1 MSAAKG
7 RSIRTAQRRSRW
19 ANDKAAGIVWLAI
32 ALAGLGWGTGTVA
45 TRAALLAGVPPF
57 LLLAARFTLA
67 TALVLIWLLVRGEIP
82 RDRPVWRD
90 GAVLGVVNMAMPTF
104 FFTLSLQHLSAGI
117 GGLLIALVPL
127 GTAFWAH
134 WLLDDEPLHT
144 AKIVG
149 MVVALGGVAVLLL
162 SGDVGI
168 PAIAN
173 LPLGVG
179 LMLIGVTLAALG
191 GTLTRRYAERHRVSD
206 LALPQFLA
214 GAMTAIVVAAFAGE
228 LLAGWGFGGDGWA
241 ALLYLATV
249 STVLPFLAFLGA
261 SRLASATTASLIG
274 YVVPVIGVI
283 GGVLILGETVTLSL
297 VAGGVLILAGV
308 LIVQRSER
316 LRIAP
321 IAR

>member
-1 MSAAKG
+1 MRT
-7 RSIRTAQRRSRW
+7 RSVWFA
-19 ANDKAAGIVWLAI
+19 IV
-32 ALAGLGWGTGTVA
+32 LAGLGWGTGRWQPA
-45 TRAALLAGVPPF
+45 PRCWRAFPRSHS
-57 LLLAARFTLA
+57 LAARFTLA
-67 TALVLIWLLVRGEIP
+67 TVLVLVWLLVRGEIP

-134 WLLDDEPLHT
+134 WLLEDEPLHT

-168 PAIAN
+168 PASAN

-249 STVLPFLAFLGA
+249 STVLPLPRLPRCVTPRLGHDGVA
-261 SRLASATTASLIG
+261 DRVCGPGDRGDRRRLDPRGNRDRVAGRRRDPHPGRGAHRGAERAA
-274 YVVPVIGVI
+274 PDCPHR
-283 GGVLILGETVTLSL
+283 TLS
-297 VAGGVLILAGV
+297 
-308 LIVQRSER
+308 RS
-316 LRIAP
+316 ISS
-321 IAR
+321 

>member
-1 MSAAKG
+1 M
-7 RSIRTAQRRSRW
+7 
-19 ANDKAAGIVWLAI
+19 
-32 ALAGLGWGTGTVA
+32 
-45 TRAALLAGVPPF
+45 
-57 LLLAARFTLA
+57 
-67 TALVLIWLLVRGEIP
+67 
-82 RDRPVWRD
+82 
-90 GAVLGVVNMAMPTF
+90 AVPTF
-104 FFTLSLQHLSAGI
+104 FFTLALQELSAGI

-127 GTAFWAH
+127 ITAFWAH

-162 SGDVGI
+162 TGDVGL
-168 PAIAN
+168 PSTAN

-179 LMLIGVTLAALG
+179 LLLIGVTLAALG

-214 GAMTAIVVAAFAGE
+214 GAITAIVAAVFAGE
-228 LLAGWGFGGDGWA
+228 LFAGWGFGADGWT

-249 STVLPFLAFLGA
+249 STVLPFLAFLSA

-283 GGVLILGETVTLSL
+283 GGVVFLGETVTLSL
-297 VAGGVLILAGV
+297 VAGGILILAGV
-308 LIVQRSER
+308 LIVERSER
-316 LRIAP
+316 LRIASIGAP
-321 IAR
+321 

>member
-1 MSAAKG
+1 
-7 RSIRTAQRRSRW
+7 
-19 ANDKAAGIVWLAI
+19 
-32 ALAGLGWGTGTVA
+32 
-45 TRAALLAGVPPF
+45 
-57 LLLAARFTLA
+57 
-67 TALVLIWLLVRGEIP
+67 
-82 RDRPVWRD
+82 
-90 GAVLGVVNMAMPTF
+90 MPTF

-134 WLLDDEPLHT
+134 WLLEDEPLHT

-149 MVVALGGVAVLLL
+149 MVVALSGVAVLLL

-168 PAIAN
+168 PASAN

-214 GAMTAIVVAAFAGE
+214 GAVTAIVVAVFAGE
-228 LLAGWGFGGDGWA
+228 LLAGWGFGSDGWA

-249 STVLPFLAFLGA
+249 STVLPFIAFLGA

-308 LIVQRSER
+308 LIVERSER
-316 LRIAP
+316 LRMAP

>member
-1 MSAAKG
+1 MSAAKPLASNMHG
-7 RSIRTAQRRSRW
+7 GEAAVHSRL
-19 ANDKAAGIVWLAI
+19 IWLAI
-32 ALAGLGWGTGTVA
+32 ALAGFGWGTGTVA

-67 TALVLIWLLVRGEIP
+67 TGLVVVWLLVRGEIP
-82 RDRPVWRD
+82 RNRTVWRD
-90 GAVLGVVNMAMPTF
+90 GAILGVVNMAMPTF
-104 FFTLSLQHLSAGI
+104 FFTLSLEQLSAGV

-144 AKIVG
+144 PKIVG

-162 SGDVGI
+162 TGDVGL
-168 PAIAN
+168 PAGAN

-179 LMLIGVTLAALG
+179 LMLIGVTLAAFG
-191 GTLTRRYAERHRVSD
+191 GALTRRYAERHRVSD

-214 GAMTAIVVAAFAGE
+214 GAVTAIVVAAFAGE
-228 LLAGWGFGGDGWA
+228 LFAGWGFGGDGWT

-249 STVLPFLAFLGA
+249 STVLPFLAFLSA

-283 GGVLILGETVTLSL
+283 GGVVFLDETVTFTL
-297 VAGGVLILAGV
+297 VAGGILILAGV
-308 LIVQRSER
+308 LIVERSER
-316 LRIAP
+316 LRIAGIGAP
-321 IAR
+321 